1 MALKCGII
9 GITNTGKTTIFN
21 CVSENKAEITDF
33 AFGGTKSNM
42 GTVKIQDQRLE
53 TLKEMVKPDK
63 VTYATMEL
71 VDIPGLA
78 KGASQGE
85 GLGNKFLEE
94 VSRSDALIHVVRC
107 FEDEN
112 LPHVEGSVDP
122 VRDIEIIDLELQ
134 FRDLFLVEGKIERL
148 KKLLKSGDKTA
159 QKAMAVMEK
168 VKEGLENFQNVREM
182 NLTEDELE
190 HTLEMYLLTEKP
202 TLYVCNVDDDSATTG
217 NSFVDAVKE
226 HLKDKD
232 SEVIVIAGKLEAEIA
247 ELEPEESI
255 EFLEDA
261 GLKEPSVNRMIRS
274 AYSLLNLQSFLTQGP
289 KEVRAWTIKK
299 GMTAPEAAGT
309 IHSDIKRGFIRAEVI
324 QFDDFVKYGS
334 ESKVKDAGK
343 MHLEGK
349 KYVVQDGDIILYR
362 FNV

>member
-33 AFGGTKSNM
+33 AFGGTKSNI
-42 GTVKIQDQRLE
+42 GIVKIQDQRLE

-112 LPHVEGSVDP
+112 LPHVEGSIDP

-159 QKAMAVMEK
+159 QKAMVVMEK

-190 HTLEMYLLTEKP
+190 HTSEMYLLTEKP
-202 TLYVCNVDDDSATTG
+202 TLYVCNVDDDSATQG

-226 HLKDKD
+226 HLEGKD

-324 QFDDFVKYGS
+324 QFNDFVEYGS
-334 ESKVKDAGK
+334 ESKVKDVGK

-349 KYVVQDGDIILYR
+349 KYIVQDGDIILYR

>member
-21 CVSENKAEITDF
+21 CVSETKAEITDF

-42 GTVKIQDQRLE
+42 GVVKIQDPRLE
-53 TLKEMVKPDK
+53 TLNDMVKPDK
-63 VTYATMEL
+63 ITYATMEL

-112 LPHVEGSVDP
+112 LPHVEGSIDP

-159 QKAMAVMEK
+159 QKAMVVMEK
-168 VKEGLENFQNVREM
+168 VKSGLENFENVREL

-190 HTLEMYLLTEKP
+190 HTAEMYLLTEKP
-202 TLYVCNVDDDSATTG
+202 TLYVCNVDDDSAVDG
-217 NSFVDAVKE
+217 NDFVSEVKK
-226 HLKDKD
+226 HLQEKD
-232 SEVIVIAGKLEAEIA
+232 SEVLVIAGKLEAEIA

-289 KEVRAWTIKK
+289 KEVRAWTIRK
-299 GMTAPEAAGT
+299 GMTAPDAAAT

-324 QFDDFVKYGS
+324 QFTDFVEYGS
-334 ESKVKDAGK
+334 ESKVKEVGK
-343 MHLEGK
+343 MRLEGK
-349 KYVVQDGDIILYR
+349 KYIVEDGDIILYR